1 MNINW
6 SQKIFEELHR
16 QGVRDVVFCAGA
28 RNSPMIAVL
37 AKSKGLRLHSFFEE
51 RSAGFYALGLA
62 RRTERPCVVVTTS
75 GTAVAELLPAAIE
88 AFHTGLP
95 LILVTA
101 DRPKRLRGTG
111 APQAIDQTGIFGK
124 FVQMEFDLEAGE
136 MFSLE
141 DWNRRSPV
149 HLNVCLDEPLVDKFV
164 DELVLPDST
173 DDQPDSGSHAGK
185 SVFALSSGAE
195 WAGLRLTKFLKSE
208 GPLLTLVGT
217 LETSEERESVARF
230 LIELGAPV
238 YLEAT
243 SGLREREDLRALSLQ
258 SGDRVL
264 TWALSRNLVSR
275 VLRIGGVPTVR
286 IWRDLDESQ
295 SPIDVM
301 SLTPLPFAGLSR
313 GELVCAEISAVLSSL
328 AVKSQ
333 PASDHAQLIDKD
345 REAAGRLERLLDE
358 EPTSEPAM
366 FRRLSKLIPD
376 SSLVYVGN
384 SLPIREWDL
393 AASRDKVFAVEANRG
408 VNGIDGQ
415 ISTFLGL
422 AREDRENWAV
432 IGDLTALYDLSA
444 PWALRT
450 RGGSLT
456 IRLVV
461 VNNGGGKIFQRIF
474 KNDLFENRHD
484 IEFGDWARMWKLGYR
499 KWNSVPDTEM
509 FEGAAFEVIELQPDD
524 ESTKRFWDRYDELW
538 R

>member
-1 MNINW
+1 M
-6 SQKIFEELHR
+6 
-16 QGVRDVVFCAGA
+16 G
-28 RNSPMIAVL
+28 
-37 AKSKGLRLHSFFEE
+37 
-51 RSAGFYALGLA
+51 
-62 RRTERPCVVVTTS
+62 
-75 GTAVAELLPAAIE
+75 
-88 AFHTGLP
+88 
-95 LILVTA
+95 
-101 DRPKRLRGTG
+101 
-111 APQAIDQTGIFGK
+111 
-124 FVQMEFDLEAGE
+124 
-136 MFSLE
+136 
-141 DWNRRSPV
+141 
-149 HLNVCLDEPLVDKFV
+149 
-164 DELVLPDST
+164 
-173 DDQPDSGSHAGK
+173 
-185 SVFALSSGAE
+185 
-195 WAGLRLTKFLKSE
+195 
-208 GPLLTLVGT
+208 
-217 LETSEERESVARF
+217 
-230 LIELGAPV
+230 LGAPV

-264 TWALSRNLVSR
+264 AWALSRHLVSR

-313 GELVCAEISAVLSSL
+313 GELVCAEIPSALSSL
-328 AVKSQ
+328 TVRSQ
-333 PASDHAQLIDKD
+333 RAPEHAGLIERD
-345 REAAGRLERLLDE
+345 REAAEQLTRLIGDE
-358 EPTSEPAM
+358 PASEPAM
-366 FRRLSKLIPD
+366 FHRLSKLIPD

-393 AASRDKVFAVEANRG
+393 AASRDRPFAVEANRG

-444 PWALRT
+444 PWALRA
-450 RGGSLT
+450 RGGALT

-484 IEFGDWARMWKLGYR
+484 VEFGDWARMWKLGYQ
-499 KWNSVPDTEM
+499 KWNSVPEV
-509 FEGAAFEVIELQPDD
+509 FEGAAFEVVEIQPD
-524 ESTKRFWDRYDELW
+524 EEATKRFWDQYDEIW